1 MHYINLLLT
10 LTCLGA
16 SAEQLQ
22 GRSQTYLHWPVTDWT
37 TATTG
42 ANTAIPP
49 PGGERRGSAKA
60 LLKAG
65 RAGRNPA
72 TLHALAALIYV
83 PAASVKYRTFSSPFD
98 ICPL

>member
-49 PGGERRGSAKA
+49 PGGG
-60 LLKAG
+60 KAG
-65 RAGRNPA
+65 QCQGALESRAGWSKSGDTA
-72 TLHALAALIYV
+72 C
-83 PAASVKYRTFSSPFD
+83 ASRFD
-98 ICPL
+98 LRPSGQRQI